1 MVAALRA
8 STWTRR
14 DVDLDAGVRVAVFE
28 AGPAAAPPIVLL
40 HGIGHWTQ
48 AAWDTIAPFLASDY
62 RLVALDLPGFG
73 ESSKPDARYDLAFFT
88 RVLGDLVDRLTLSRF
103 ALMGNSLGGLI
114 AASYAAEHPERVT
127 VLALIAPAGFLR
139 TPGVVTR
146 VFALAPL
153 LERLRLR
160 TPRWIV
166 RRTIRAATH
175 DPTVITEDVVER
187 AYVLTQDPLV
197 RRAFGRV
204 YAGARREVLDMRGLH
219 ARFARYAGPALL
231 FWGRH
236 DRYLPVAGLERA
248 RRVYPQAAVT
258 ELERCGHLPQV
269 EEPHTISEAL
279 RAAYPASGVR
289 ANERE
294 RSTA

>member
-1 MVAALRA
+1 LTTSV
-8 STWTRR
+8 WTRR
-14 DVDLDAGVRVAVFE
+14 DVDLSDGVRVAVFE
-28 AGPAAAPPIVLL
+28 AGPVAAPPIVLL

-48 AAWDTIAPFLASDY
+48 AAWDTIAPLLASDY

-73 ESSKPDARYDLAFFT
+73 ESSKPDVRYDLAFFT
-88 RVLGDLVDRLTLSRF
+88 YVVAALADRLELARF
-103 ALMGNSLGGLI
+103 AIVGNSLGGLI
-114 AASYAAEHPERVT
+114 AASYAAEHRERVA

-166 RRTIRAATH
+166 RRTIRAAAL
-175 DPTVITEDVVER
+175 DPAAISADVYER
-187 AYVLTQDPLV
+187 AYVLTQDPHV

-204 YAGARREVLDMRGLH
+204 YAGARREVLDMPGLH
-219 ARFARYAGPALL
+219 ARFARYPGPVLL

-236 DRYLPVAGLERA
+236 DRYLPYAGLERA
-248 RRVYPQAAVT
+248 RRVYPQALAT
-258 ELERCGHLPQV
+258 TLERCGHLPQV
-269 EEPHTISEAL
+269 EEPRTVAEVL
-279 RAAYPASGVR
+279 RSAYPADGLR
-289 ANERE
+289 ADDRE
-294 RSTA
+294 MSTA

>member
-1 MVAALRA
+1 MVSALTT

-14 DVDLDAGVRVAVFE
+14 DVDLGDGVRVAVFE
-28 AGPAAAPPIVLL
+28 AGPLAAPPIVLL

-48 AAWDTIAPFLASDY
+48 AAWDRMAPLLAGDY

-73 ESSKPDARYDLAFFT
+73 ESSKPDVRYDLAFFT
-88 RVLGDLVDRLTLSRF
+88 RVLGALVDRLPLVRF
-103 ALMGNSLGGLI
+103 ALVGNSLGGLI
-114 AASYAAEHPERVT
+114 AASYAAEHPERVS

-175 DPTVITEDVVER
+175 DPTVIGEDVYER

-204 YAGARREVLDMRGLH
+204 YAGARREVLDMRTLH
-219 ARFARYAGPALL
+219 ARFAGYAGPALL

-258 ELERCGHLPQV
+258 ALEHCGHLPQV
-269 EEPHTISEAL
+269 EDPHSVSEAL
-279 RAAYPASGVR
+279 RAAYPVGRPATNVQ
-289 ANERE
+289 ERT
-294 RSTA
+294 TA